1 MTVDEA
7 LSVEWARIPHF
18 YSAFYVYKY
27 VTGFAA
33 AGCLSSNILQ
43 GGEEER
49 KRYIRF
55 LSRGSS
61 GYSLDILG
69 DAGVDMTSPVPLEQT
84 LRSFRE
90 KTALLEELLRQGS

>member
-1 MTVDEA
+1 
-7 LSVEWARIPHF
+7 VEWGRIPHF

-33 AGCLSSNILQ
+33 AGCLSSGILQ

-61 GYSLDILG
+61 AYSLDILRE
-69 DAGVDMTSPVPLEQT
+69 AGVDMTSPVPLEQT

-90 KTALLEELLRQGS
+90 KTALLGELLEQGS

>member
-1 MTVDEA
+1 MGKNSPFLQRFLRVQIRHRLRRRGLPEQ
-7 LSVEWARIPHF
+7 RILH
-18 YSAFYVYKY
+18 
-27 VTGFAA
+27 
-33 AGCLSSNILQ
+33 

-61 GYSLDILG
+61 AYSLDILRE
-69 DAGVDMTSPVPLEQT
+69 AGVDMTSPVPLEQT

-90 KTALLEELLRQGS
+90 KTALLEGLLEL